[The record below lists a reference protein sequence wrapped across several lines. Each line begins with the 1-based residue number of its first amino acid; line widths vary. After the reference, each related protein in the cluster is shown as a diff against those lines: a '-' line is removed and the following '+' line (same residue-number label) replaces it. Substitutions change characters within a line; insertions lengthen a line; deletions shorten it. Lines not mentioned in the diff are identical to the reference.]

1 MTFKKRMFPPDRRTF
16 LRSIAGGIAVSP
28 AFLTRSAFGQETKN
42 TLSGIGKNE
51 SLIVHNSRPTVLE
64 TPLSLLR
71 EHRVTPKEILFIR
84 NNQELPGALTL
95 DPIPADGWNVE
106 LSGLLSEPQ
115 SVAVE
120 DLPGYEQIER
130 ELVLQCSGNGRS
142 FYSGSVRTRGT
153 QWAKGGVGNVRWKG
167 VPLTTLLAELGIKV
181 DPKAKFLTAE
191 GKDAPLAAAAPD
203 FEHSVPL
210 GDVLETAFLA
220 TEMNGEPIPA
230 IHGGPVRLIL
240 PGYYGTMNIK
250 WLSRLRF
257 EAEESSNHHHFRR
270 YRTFRKPIE
279 PGSEARIIPEKT
291 IPTWRQKVKSMI
303 WSPAGGDTLESGRA
317 KVSGVAWNDGEV
329 KLDVVEVS
337 VDQGRSWQK
346 AEVETPSSLY
356 AWYPWTASI
365 ELPAGDA
372 EIWSRAW
379 DALGRGQP
387 LDGAIQW
394 NPSGYEWYGVDKIT
408 VSVS

>member
-16 LRSIAGGIAVSP
+16 LRSIAGGVAVSQTV
-28 AFLTRSAFGQETKN
+28 FTRSAFGQETKN
-42 TLSGIGKNE
+42 ILSGIGKNE

-64 TPLSLLR
+64 TPLPLLR
-71 EHRVTPKEILFIR
+71 EHGLTPKEILFVR

-106 LSGLLSEPQ
+106 LSGLVSDPQ

-120 DLPGYEQIER
+120 DLSGYEQIER

-167 VPLTTLLAELGIKV
+167 VALITLLAELGIKV
-181 DPKAKFLTAE
+181 HPKAKFLTAE
-191 GKDAPLAAAAPD
+191 GKDAPQVATAPD

-210 GDVLETAFLA
+210 RDVLETALLA

-240 PGYYGTMNIK
+240 PGYFGTMNIK

-270 YRTFRKPIE
+270 YRTFRKPIT
-279 PGSEARIIPEKT
+279 PGSQAGIIPEKT

-303 WSPAGGDTLESGRA
+303 WSPAGGDALKSGPA
-317 KVSGVAWNDGEV
+317 KVTGVAWNDGEV
-329 KLDVVEVS
+329 RLDVVEVS
-337 VDQGRSWQK
+337 LDQGRSWHR
-346 AEVETPSSLY
+346 AEVETPSSLF
-356 AWYPWTASI
+356 AWNPWTASI
-365 ELPAGDA
+365 ELPSGEV
-372 EIWSRAW
+372 EIWARAW